1 MPSGDVDAVVELSAI
16 ATKTP
21 LPKVTAIQNVE
32 AEIVLAVQVMPSGD
46 VAAAVELY
54 ATATNTPLPKVTS
67 YH

>member
-1 MPSGDVDAVVELSAI
+1 MPSGDVAAVVELSAI

-32 AEIVLAVQVMPSGD
+32 AERVLAVHVMPSVD

-54 ATATNTPLPKVTS
+54 AIATKTPFPKVTS
-67 YH
+67 NH